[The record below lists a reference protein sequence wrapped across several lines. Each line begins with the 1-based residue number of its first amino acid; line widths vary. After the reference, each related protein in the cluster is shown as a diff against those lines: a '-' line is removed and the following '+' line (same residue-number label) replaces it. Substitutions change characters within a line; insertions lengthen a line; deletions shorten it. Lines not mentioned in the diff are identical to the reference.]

1 MQTQHV
7 PVMLEE
13 VLQFLQPE
21 PGGVYIDGTLGGGG
35 HTEAILERSAP
46 DGRVLGIDTDAQ
58 ALAKVQE
65 RLAESINN
73 GRLLLKHG
81 NFAELSRIVREVDF
95 ASVQGVV
102 LDLGFSSDQMDNP
115 ERGFSFSVDGP
126 LDMRLDQTQPVS
138 AADLVN
144 SASERELADI
154 FWRYGEETR
163 SRQIARRIVRERAKG
178 AITRTAQLAE
188 LAAAGAPYKPGA
200 IHPATKTFQALRIA
214 VNSELEQLETVLP
227 QIVDVL
233 SMQKVEDEDARSGAS
248 SVGGKGRRTGGRM
261 VIISFHSLED
271 RLVKE
276 FMRREATDCICPP
289 RVPVCVCGHKAR
301 LRLLTSK
308 PVVPTPQEVAANP
321 RARSAKLRAAEIVVG
336 S

>member
-13 VLQFLQPE
+13 VLKFLQPE
-21 PGGVYIDGTLGGGG
+21 PGGVYIDGTVGGGG

-58 ALAKVQE
+58 ALARVQA
-65 RLAESINN
+65 RLAEPVKN
-73 GRLLLKHG
+73 GRLLLRQG
-81 NFAELSRIVREVDF
+81 NFAELTHIVNEVGL
-95 ASVQGVV
+95 ASVQGVM

-115 ERGFSFSVDGP
+115 ERGLSFSFDGP

-144 SASERELADI
+144 SASEQELADI

-163 SRQIARRIVRERAKG
+163 SRQIARRIVRARANG
-178 AITRTAQLAE
+178 AITRTAQLAQ

-214 VNSELEQLETVLP
+214 VNAELEQLETALP
-227 QIVDVL
+227 QILDVL
-233 SMQKVEDEDARSGAS
+233 SKRQRESNAGGEGSDE
-248 SVGGKGRRTGGRM
+248 GGRM

-276 FMRREATDCICPP
+276 FMRREATDCLCPP

-301 LRLLTSK
+301 LRLLTHK

-321 RARSAKLRAAEIVVG
+321 RARSAKLRAAEVVV
-336 S
+336 SS

>member
-13 VLQFLQPE
+13 VLKFLQPE
-21 PGGVYIDGTLGGGG
+21 PGGVYIDGTVGGGG

-58 ALAKVQE
+58 ALARVQA
-65 RLAESINN
+65 RLAEPVKN
-73 GRLLLKHG
+73 GRLLLRQG
-81 NFAELSRIVREVDF
+81 NFAELTHIVNEVGL
-95 ASVQGVV
+95 ASIQGVL

-115 ERGFSFSVDGP
+115 ERGLSFSSDGP

-144 SASERELADI
+144 SASEQELADI

-163 SRQIARRIVRERAKG
+163 SRQIARRIVRARANG
-178 AITRTAQLAE
+178 AITRTAQLAQ

-214 VNSELEQLETVLP
+214 VNAELEQLETALP
-227 QIVDVL
+227 QILDVL
-233 SMQKVEDEDARSGAS
+233 SKRQRESNAGGEGSDE
-248 SVGGKGRRTGGRM
+248 GGRM

-276 FMRREATDCICPP
+276 FMRREATDCLCPP

-301 LRLLTSK
+301 LRLLTHK

-321 RARSAKLRAAEIVVG
+321 RARSAKLRAAEVVV
-336 S
+336 SS